1 MKILFVENRY
11 KTYLWER
18 ISQEYLQLG
27 HEVHFIIQNHEFTT
41 QNSNFKVHK
50 IAYPFKNKFDLNPE
64 EIQRYKKVIQSN
76 RGLNYF
82 GIKHNS
88 FIAYYGDEIHK
99 IIDKVKPDLAFG
111 ESTLFHEL
119 LVIEACRNKNI
130 LYLHPSSSRY
140 PKNRF
145 SFYKYDTLEPFKGS
159 GEVLPQDEAIKLAN
173 TVGKRKALPDYM
185 TVSRESPNKKQLFLD
200 KVNLIKGYYSGEKYN
215 TPSPLHKFFLG
226 RKFAKIIE
234 SYELKANDR
243 LPENKG
249 LKIMY
254 AMQMQPEANIDVW
267 GYPNNNQSKVIERM
281 IFSLGEEDIIII
293 KPNPK
298 SKYEIDDSLLRLID
312 NNPRKVYALSHKIG
326 MNLIWDEIDVVIT
339 VTGTVSI
346 ECILNNKPILM
357 FGWGLQTK
365 QKNCIQIKNEKDI
378 SLILSIIRDNSF
390 PKLTEKEQGEF
401 INELIATS
409 YKGINGDGLHNLHYI
424 NDNENLDNLKSAYL
438 DVLKHL

>member
-11 KTYLWER
+11 KTYLWEK
-18 ISQEYLQLG
+18 IGQEYLKLG
-27 HEVHFIIQNHEFTT
+27 HEVHFIIQNHEFIT

-50 IAYPFKNKFDLNPE
+50 IAYPSSNKSDLTAE
-64 EIQRYKKVIQSN
+64 ENQRYKKVIQSN

-82 GIKHNS
+82 SIKYNG
-88 FIAYYGDEIHK
+88 FIAYYGDKIEE
-99 IIDKVKPDLAFG
+99 IIDRVQPDLAFG

-119 LVIEACRNKNI
+119 LVIEVCRNKNI

-145 SFYKYDTLEPFKGS
+145 TFYKYDTLEPFKGS
-159 GEVLPQDEAIKLAN
+159 GEALHQDEAIKLAN
-173 TVGKRKALPDYM
+173 TIGKRQALPDYM
-185 TVSRESPNKKQLFLD
+185 TVSRATPSLKELFLE
-200 KVNLIKGYYSGEKYN
+200 KVKLIKGYYSGEKYN
-215 TPSPLHKFFLG
+215 TPSPLQKFFLG

-234 SYELKANDR
+234 SYEIKAKDK

-249 LKIMY
+249 LKVVY

-267 GYPNNNQSKVIERM
+267 GYPNNNQSKVIER
-281 IFSLGEEDIIII
+281 IISSLGKEDVLII

-298 SKYEIDDSLLRLID
+298 SKYEIDHPLLNLID
-312 NNPRKVYALSHKIG
+312 NNPKKVYALSHSIG
-326 MNLIWDEIDVVIT
+326 MDLIWDEIDVVIT

-346 ECILNNKPILM
+346 ECVLNNKPSLM
-357 FGWGLQTK
+357 FGRGLQTK

-378 SLILSIIRDNSF
+378 SLAFSKIKENIF
-390 PKLTEKEQGEF
+390 PKLEQKDQGAF

-409 YKGINGDGLHNLHYI
+409 YKGINGDGLHNLYYI
-424 NDNENLDNLKSAYL
+424 MNKENFNNLKKAYEEIL
-438 DVLKHL
+438 NYV